1 LERNNW
7 EWRTLLLEFD
17 DSGLSMDILLSM
29 VHESDFRNLDFSKKL
44 INRAF
49 IENNYEVIRNLL
61 DKISAAFV
69 FSSREFRAEIV
80 EHVYSKLRLWHFT
93 EVVDIGQETILGN
106 VLILCYILRKIK
118 VITPEKIGM
127 LAAFSKLVHIEDPL
141 TFEYVPVEGT
151 LILDLNETLKSSK
164 KSTIEKA
171 IEACEILFV
180 NGRLE
185 KSKDTTKGMLVLYE
199 NSRRPEHRF
208 KARIISALLNKR
220 MDLFLALL
228 AEICKGVHNEDQNMA
243 KYAQVYDLLIRAG
256 VPVFFDLNLF
266 RFEFDRFYNA
276 NFYFARLLD
285 NLGNEQLLMP
295 FAEISYM
302 EVQKVFDLQSEAF
315 VSPTGR
321 VGKIAIQ
328 DIYSF
333 RKAREISEVTEQQT
347 QITAKMSE
355 DDVEKKIR
363 EILQD
368 QNITSHSPAE
378 KTDIYT
384 HKLFVN
390 NENDLRDV
398 AIIIKGKGYPKVTLS
413 DMASNLLKAV
423 DLPVQIVFLVH
434 TGTLFDEP
442 REKFTTQCDR
452 AKKMYCIVDVI
463 DLTKLL
469 LSYGKL

>member
-1 LERNNW
+1 
-7 EWRTLLLEFD
+7 
-17 DSGLSMDILLSM
+17 
-29 VHESDFRNLDFSKKL
+29 
-44 INRAF
+44 
-49 IENNYEVIRNLL
+49 
-61 DKISAAFV
+61 
-69 FSSREFRAEIV
+69 
-80 EHVYSKLRLWHFT
+80 
-93 EVVDIGQETILGN
+93 
-106 VLILCYILRKIK
+106 LRKNK
-118 VITPEKIGM
+118 VITPEKIRI

-151 LILDLNETLKSSK
+151 LILDLNETVKSSK

-171 IEACEILFV
+171 IDACEILFV

-185 KSKDTTKGMLVLYE
+185 KSKDTVKGMLVLYE
-199 NSRRPEHRF
+199 NSGKPEYRF

-228 AEICKGVHNEDQNMA
+228 AEICKGINDEDQIMA

-285 NLGNEQLLMP
+285 NLGNERLLMP
-295 FAEISYM
+295 FAETSYM

-355 DDVEKKIR
+355 NDVEKKIR

-423 DLPVQIVFLVH
+423 DLPVQIVLLVH

-442 REKFTTQCDR
+442 KEKFITQCDR
-452 AKKMYCIVDVI
+452 AKKMYCIVDVV